1 MNVIEHIRKQA
12 NALELFEKTFSLEL
26 TSFHFDKPSWESSA
40 TFIVMNKSEVAN
52 IDNALMVSVIQNFVR
67 FGDYYF
73 NDSPKNDI
81 YNKCVEHLDDH
92 YGNANFDLTEKISLK
107 DCIRRFF
114 SDTQQ
119 RIYENYKWE
128 IQVSVELIKNL
139 EWTKQSTYKTYHLK
153 SEWNDEDYIFETKD
167 YFIRFNWGTSA

>member
-1 MNVIEHIRKQA
+1 MNVIEHIRKQD
-12 NALELFEKTFSLEL
+12 NALELFEKTFSSEL

-40 TFIVMNKSEVAN
+40 TFIVMNKSEVVN
-52 IDNALMVSVIQNFVR
+52 IDNALMISVIQDFVR

-73 NDSPKNDI
+73 KDSPKNDI

-107 DCIRRFF
+107 DCIGRFF

-119 RIYENYKWE
+119 RIYQNYKRE
-128 IQVSVELIKNL
+128 IQISVELIKDL
-139 EWTKQSTYKTYHLK
+139 EWTKQSTSKTYHLK